1 MISSQSAFFIRIG
14 ASSLTAHRLPR
25 WFIGARE
32 DVRMAVD
39 ADGTGEIRDV
49 VEYRVD
55 RAFGPRS
62 GDTEVNIYL

>member
-1 MISSQSAFFIRIG
+1 M
-14 ASSLTAHRLPR
+14 
-25 WFIGARE
+25 
-32 DVRMAVD
+32 D